1 MSLKFN
7 GKQLEK
13 AIIMSGKSKKD
24 VGSLLDIS
32 ANTLSKYI
40 QGTTT
45 PSQKVFSKFTD
56 FFGLNMEWFYLQDLP
71 CLDEESF
78 AFRAK
83 ASTSRSEK
91 IKNETIKEI
100 LKRGTQYL
108 LQFLKKSPDLNLVYS
123 ADLEL
128 LRKQNK
134 INDIRF
140 EIERLSLDLRE
151 LWGLGHH
158 PIPDLVNYAE
168 ANGIWCT
175 RINANEND
183 KVDAFSFW
191 ATTKREEGNIV
202 QKDPVILLT
211 NAKSAVRSR
220 FDLAHEIGHLVLHK
234 MIDWRLYVADS
245 QYRKQIEQEADYFAS
260 CFLLPKDSF
269 CQSAKNGL
277 SLSKLQSLKSIWK
290 VSMAAM
296 IKRAK
301 DLDLIENEDYLF
313 MRMSQ
318 LGMRKSEPFD
328 SGDNA
333 IPHEQVQLY
342 KLVSEHLSKAGH
354 LTLSS
359 IQETLGLDVDL
370 YCHYFSVPH
379 TILVPHSALHNN
391 VVSLFN

>member
-1 MSLKFN
+1 
-7 GKQLEK
+7 
-13 AIIMSGKSKKD
+13 
-24 VGSLLDIS
+24 
-32 ANTLSKYI
+32 
-40 QGTTT
+40 
-45 PSQKVFSKFTD
+45 
-56 FFGLNMEWFYLQDLP
+56 
-71 CLDEESF
+71 
-78 AFRAK
+78 
-83 ASTSRSEK
+83 
-91 IKNETIKEI
+91 
-100 LKRGTQYL
+100 
-108 LQFLKKSPDLNLVYS
+108 
-123 ADLEL
+123 
-128 LRKQNK
+128 
-134 INDIRF
+134 
-140 EIERLSLDLRE
+140 
-151 LWGLGHH
+151 
-158 PIPDLVNYAE
+158 LVNYAE

-333 IPHEQVQLY
+333 IPHEQVKLY
-342 KLVSEHLSKAGH
+342 KLVSEHLSKEGD

-370 YCHYFSVPH
+370 YSHYFSVPQ
-379 TILVPHSALHNN
+379 TILVPHNALHNN
-391 VVSLFN
+391 VVQLFHK